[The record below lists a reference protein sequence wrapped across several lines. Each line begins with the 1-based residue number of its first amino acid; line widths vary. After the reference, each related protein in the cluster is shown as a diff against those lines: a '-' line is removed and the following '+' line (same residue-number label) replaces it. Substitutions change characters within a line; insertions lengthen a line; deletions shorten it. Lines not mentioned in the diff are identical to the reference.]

1 MIFPK
6 AAAGMTKEEKREQ
19 MLNEPVNKLI
29 MKLAGPAVL
38 SMLVTSLYNMA
49 DTFFVSQL
57 GTSASGAVG
66 VIFSL
71 MAIFQAFAF
80 MIGQGAGNNMSRAI
94 GAGQMELAEIYNSTG
109 FFTELIVGAFFCL
122 AGNIVM
128 EDLVYWLGATDT
140 IAPYAM
146 DYCRYVLFGTPFIM
160 ASFGMNNLLR
170 FQGYSS
176 YAAVG
181 IVTGG
186 ILNMILDPI
195 FIFAMDLGTAGAA
208 VATSLSQFISFL
220 ILLYMCMFRKG
231 CIRISLKKFRPTLKM
246 YLNIVNTGLP
256 SLARQGIMSVSNIV
270 FNHLA
275 HPYGDACIAAF
286 SIVQKYT
293 GLINSAALGIGQGFQ
308 PVCGQNYGAK
318 KYGRVNEA
326 YRFLVKMQFA
336 VLIVLSVIS
345 FIFAGPIV
353 TAFRRDDPEVIRIGT
368 ALLKFQSL
376 TLPLMSVIIS
386 SNMLSQTIGYGLK
399 ATFVSCLRS
408 GICLVPL
415 QFILP
420 KFLGLT
426 GLQLSQPV
434 SDVLSSAIAVL
445 VISGI
450 IRDLKEKEKEA
461 AL

>member
-1 MIFPK
+1 
-6 AAAGMTKEEKREQ
+6 MTKEEKREQ
-19 MLNEPVNKLI
+19 MLNAPVDKLI
-29 MKLAGPAVL
+29 MSLAGPAVL

-94 GAGQMELAEIYNSTG
+94 GAGDMELAERYNSVS
-109 FFTELIVGAFFCL
+109 FFTELIVGIIFCIV
-122 AGNIVM
+122 GNLIM

-146 DYCRYVLFGTPFIM
+146 DYCRYVLYGTPFIM

-186 ILNMILDPI
+186 VLNIILDPI
-195 FIFAMDLGTAGAA
+195 LIFAMGLGTAGAA
-208 VATSLSQFISFL
+208 IATSVSQFISFA
-220 ILLYMCMFRKG
+220 ILLCMCMFRKG
-231 CIRISLKKFRPTLKM
+231 CIRISIKKFRPSVKM
-246 YLNIVNTGLP
+246 YLNIIHTGLP
-256 SLARQGIMSVSNIV
+256 SLARQGIMSVSNII

-286 SIVQKYT
+286 SIVHKYT

-308 PVCGQNYGAK
+308 PVCGQNYGAR

-326 YRFLVKMQFA
+326 YRFLVKMQFLVLIGLA
-336 VLIVLSVIS
+336 VLS
-345 FIFAGPIV
+345 FIFAEPIV
-353 TAFRRDDPEVIRIGT
+353 TVFRRDDPDVIRIGT
-368 ALLKFQSL
+368 ALLRYQAVS
-376 TLPLMSVIIS
+376 LPLMAVIIS
-386 SNMLSQTIGYGLK
+386 SNMLSQTIGYGLR

-415 QFILP
+415 QLILP
-420 KFLGLT
+420 RFLGLL

-434 SDVLSSAIAVL
+434 SDVFSSAIAIW

-450 IRDLKEKEKEA
+450 LKELKEKERGVA
-461 AL
+461 S

>member
-1 MIFPK
+1 MK
-6 AAAGMTKEEKREQ
+6 AVSDMTKEEKREQ
-19 MLNEPVNKLI
+19 MLNAPVDRLI
-29 MKLAGPAVL
+29 MSLAGPAVL

-94 GAGQMELAEIYNSTG
+94 GAGDTELAEVYNSVG
-109 FFTELIVGAFFCL
+109 FFTELIVGVFFCI
-122 AGNIVM
+122 AGNAVI
-128 EDLVYWLGATDT
+128 EDLVYWLGATET
-140 IAPYAM
+140 IAPFAK

-186 ILNMILDPI
+186 ILNIILDPV
-195 FIFAMDLGTAGAA
+195 FIFAMGMGTAGAA
-208 VATSLSQFISFL
+208 VATSVSQFISFV
-220 ILLYMCMFRKG
+220 ILFCMCMFRKG
-231 CIRISLKKFRPTLKM
+231 CIRISYKKFRPTVRM
-246 YLNIVNTGLP
+246 YLTIVSTGLP
-256 SLARQGIMSVSNIV
+256 SLARQGIMSVSGIV

-286 SIVQKYT
+286 SIVQKYA

-326 YRFLVKMQFA
+326 YRFLVKMQFI
-336 VLIVLSVIS
+336 VLIVLAAVS

-353 TAFRRDDPEVIRIGT
+353 TVFRRDDPEVIRIGT
-368 ALLKFQSL
+368 TLLKFQSF
-376 TLPLMSVIIS
+376 TLPLMAVIIS
-386 SNMLSQTIGYGLK
+386 SNMLSQTTGYGLK

-408 GICLVPL
+408 GICLIPL

-426 GLQLSQPV
+426 GLQLSQPI
-434 SDVLSSAIAVL
+434 SDVLSSAIAIL

-450 IRDLKEKEKEA
+450 LRELKEKEKEA
-461 AL
+461 GI